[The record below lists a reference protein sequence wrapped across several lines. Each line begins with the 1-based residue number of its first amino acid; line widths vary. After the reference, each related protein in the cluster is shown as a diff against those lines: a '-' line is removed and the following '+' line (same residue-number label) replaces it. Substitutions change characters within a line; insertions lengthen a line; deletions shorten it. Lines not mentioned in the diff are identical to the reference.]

1 MAQPDS
7 AKQKTGQKA
16 SQKDV
21 KQPRGS
27 RSRTFFVLFIGL
39 CVLIWFAP
47 LIIAGT
53 SLKNSIMPLIL
64 KRYPGEIRT
73 GDVSLS
79 WTQPAIFQNIVFQD
93 FDGRDVARIDRIQ
106 TQKTLWEIVK
116 DRKHIGDVGI
126 AGVTS
131 LTYVDEQGLAN
142 RRFLTAIVNK
152 GTKDHPEGEPGKKE
166 DAPKGGTQQSLTLHI
181 SDLNLFVVN
190 PAEEETPY
198 LTGMQVKVTRPEQ
211 RTEPILVQGQ
221 WKQPAEEN
229 ADLVKA
235 AEMGFTVSIVNSN
248 KPEASRSGAL
258 KFKTSAFDLKRFTPI
273 LEALSPGAYINGISN
288 SELEVKWSGTKESPR
303 FAIKGNCEATPFRFG
318 APEWFGGDE
327 INVNSAKGNI
337 DALAANGVIH
347 FKEASANS
355 PLGNLTLQGSLNW
368 ADLQNESQREKL
380 AAFISSKMK
389 LSGDLNL
396 AEVARQLPETI
407 HLKPGMQI
415 TSGMVDFQ
423 VSNFDPQKRKQSAD
437 TTWFV
442 SRKTSDLTGRNKGRE
457 IRWQQPVSL
466 VMQIV
471 KEPESYQIQSLK
483 CESDFL
489 ELSGT
494 GNAKHLTIN
503 LDANLDQLSTHLEQ
517 FLDLETVALK
527 GKMEGQVDF
536 QIADQ
541 GWETLSFL
549 SFENL
554 QLSFP
559 NRRGWREP
567 SLKLTVEG
575 AGKTDPEQ
583 IHVERFIVTLIANQ
597 DAFQANLEQPTT
609 VSRKPDTSAE
619 QKLLPFKIQLKGKLA
634 SWADRLQPLSKK
646 DLQLG
651 GEIQFASSVSI
662 SNQMIVHEN
671 TSIDLTNARVYTPT
685 LWFDEPRAEIK
696 TAGSWDQK
704 LKKLQASTFSY
715 RGRAIAFN
723 GEKLEVQLPNDD
735 IKTPSFIGSL
745 SMKADLH
752 QVSRWFQNPDEIPAQ
767 KYYGTVSGQA
777 NVIVTEDSR
786 MANWRT
792 TIANF
797 AIEAPLKENLDPQKK
812 ETQKKIVAS
821 ERNPGWAISWSEPEV
836 RLEGDTLQD
845 LNSDTLTLNQ
855 MSIQSEMLDLTA
867 KGEIREFSTRKLVRL
882 TGAVTYDWE
891 NLTPLLR
898 SKLGPDVDI
907 VGHETRPF
915 KLNGPLGIGT
925 SDQLQDVVLN
935 VRPRPLM
942 PDTQPLFTP
951 TDRYMALT
959 GEAGV
964 GWDKANIRGLSSGK
978 TTIEATIKDG
988 QIHFTPLDLQVS
1000 GGRLRLA
1007 PIVRLDV
1014 KPAAL
1019 VFERG
1024 AVIQDFQFTPEMTRN
1039 SLRFVAPMIANST
1052 SIQGQ
1057 FSLNQEYAIIPL
1069 NDPKLGEAKG
1079 TFIVKAAR
1087 VRPGPLLDALA
1098 EKITQVIAVIKLN
1111 RSGGLLD
1118 PKSVLMQVD
1127 NQEVHYHMIEGRVYH
1142 SPFEVQMMKGIT
1154 VTTTGSV
1161 GLDDSLDL
1169 IAEVNF
1175 SKMVSGDSAKPIVQ
1189 SLIGRPLRIPIKG
1202 TLKKPKVDASQ
1213 IGNYAKQMG
1222 INALDAVLGNGFSD
1236 QFKGLFPDR
1245 TPEEMEQLQ
1254 KEREA
1259 RKKERDK
1266 RREEKKR
1273 ERLKKKGAL

>member
-1 MAQPDS
+1 MAQPD
-7 AKQKTGQKA
+7 ATNQTTGKKA
-16 SQKDV
+16 SQKNG
-21 KQPRGS
+21 KQQRGS
-27 RSRTFFVLFIGL
+27 RGRTFFVLFAGL

-47 LIIAGT
+47 RIIAGT
-53 SLKNSIMPLIL
+53 SLKNSILPLIL

-73 GDVSLS
+73 GAVLLG
-79 WTQPAIFQNIVFQD
+79 WTQPAIFHKVAFQD

-116 DRKHIGDVGI
+116 DSKHIGNIGI
-126 AGVTS
+126 EGVTS
-131 LTYVDEQGLAN
+131 LTHVDDQGLVN
-142 RRFLTAIVNK
+142 RQFLTAIVNK
-152 GTKDHPEGEPGKKE
+152 GTKDHPEGEPGKKDE
-166 DAPKGGTQQSLTLHI
+166 PPKGGTQQALTLHI
-181 SDLNLFVVN
+181 SDLNLYVVN
-190 PAEEETPY
+190 AEEEETPY

-221 WKQPAEEN
+221 WKQPSEEKATPINPAEI
-229 ADLVKA
+229 A
-235 AEMGFTVSIVNSN
+235 FTVSIVNSN
-248 KPEASRSGAL
+248 QPEVSRSGAL
-258 KFKTSAFDLKRFTPI
+258 NFKTRSFDLKQLTPI

-288 SELEVKWSGTKESPR
+288 SELEVKWSGTKEAPR
-303 FAIKGNCEATPFRFG
+303 FAIKGNWEATPFRFG
-318 APEWFGGDE
+318 APEWIGGDE
-327 INVNSAKGNI
+327 IKTDSANGNI

-347 FKEASANS
+347 FKEARANS
-355 PLGNLTLQGSLNW
+355 QLGNLTLQGSLNW

-380 AAFISSKMK
+380 AAFINSRMK

-396 AEVARQLPETI
+396 AEAAKQLPETI

-423 VSNFDPQKRKQSAD
+423 VSNYDPQKPEQSAE

-442 SRKTSDLTGRNKGRE
+442 GLKTSDLTGRNKGRE
-457 IRWQQPVSL
+457 IRWRQPVSL

-489 ELSGT
+489 KLSGS

-503 LDANLDQLSTHLEQ
+503 LDANLDQLSEHLEQ

-527 GKMEGQVDF
+527 GKMNGQVGF
-536 QIADQ
+536 QIADE

-554 QLSFP
+554 QLAFP
-559 NRRGWREP
+559 NRRDWREP

-583 IHVERFIVTLIANQ
+583 IHVERFIVTLIADK
-597 DAFQANLEQPTT
+597 DAFQAKLEQPTT
-609 VSRKPDTSAE
+609 VNRKQEASAE
-619 QKLLPFKIQLKGKLA
+619 QKLLPFKVQLKGKLA
-634 SWADRLQPLSKK
+634 SWADRLQPLSNK
-646 DLQLG
+646 DLQLA
-651 GEIQFASSVSI
+651 GEIQFASSVSV

-671 TSIDLTNARVYTPT
+671 TSIDLTNTRIETPT
-685 LWFDEPRAEIK
+685 LWFYEPRAEIK
-696 TAGSWDQK
+696 TAGSWDQRQ
-704 LKKLQASTFSY
+704 KKLQASTFSY
-715 RGRAIAFN
+715 RGNAMAIN
-723 GEKLEVQLPNDD
+723 GEKLEVQLPNAE
-735 IKTPSFIGSL
+735 INTPSLIGSL
-745 SMKADLH
+745 SMKANLH
-752 QVSRWFQNPDEIPAQ
+752 QVTRWFQNPNEAPTQ

-786 MANWRT
+786 MASWRT

-797 AIEAPLKENLDPQKK
+797 AIEAPLKQNANP
-812 ETQKKIVAS
+812 QKKIVPS
-821 ERNPGWAISWSEPEV
+821 QRNPGWAISWSEPEV

-845 LNSDTLTLNQ
+845 LKSDTLTLNQ

-867 KGEIREFSTRKLVRL
+867 KGEIREFSTSKQVRI

-915 KLNGPLGIGT
+915 TLKGPLGTGT
-925 SDQLQDVVLN
+925 SDQIQDVVLN
-935 VRPRPLM
+935 VRPQPLM
-942 PDTQPLFTP
+942 PNTRPLFTP
-951 TDRYMALT
+951 TDRYRDLT
-959 GEAGV
+959 GAAGI

-1000 GGRLRLA
+1000 GGRLTLA

-1024 AVIQDFQFTPEMTRN
+1024 AVIQNFQFNPEMTRN

-1079 TFIVKAAR
+1079 SFIVKSTR

-1098 EKITQVIAVIKLN
+1098 EKITQIIAVIKLN
-1111 RSGGLLD
+1111 RPGGLLD
-1118 PKSVLMQVD
+1118 PNSVLMQVE
-1127 NQEVHYHMIEGRVYH
+1127 NQVVHYHMIEGRVYH

-1169 IAEVNF
+1169 VAKVDF
-1175 SKMVSGDSAKPIVQ
+1175 SKMVSSDSDKPIVK
-1189 SLIGRPLRIPIKG
+1189 SLISRPLQIPIRG

-1222 INALDAVLGNGFSD
+1222 INALDAVLGDGFG
-1236 QFKGLFPDR
+1236 QQLKGLFPDR
-1245 TPEEMEQLQ
+1245 TPEEMKQIQ
-1254 KEREA
+1254 KEREE
-1259 RKKERDK
+1259 RNKERAK
-1266 RREEKKR
+1266 RREQKKQ
-1273 ERLKKKGAL
+1273 ERLKKKRGL